1 MNFFLIISIML
12 FLISTYF
19 IFKLLYINNDNKEN
33 HFMVNESAR
42 IIYDNAEV
50 KENYTSQG
58 RVYTRGLALIK
69 KDGDSKFTL
78 ISQAKVCDIGLS

>member
-1 MNFFLIISIML
+1 MNLFLTISMLLFAISIYPM
-12 FLISTYF
+12 
-19 IFKLLYINNDNKEN
+19 FKLLFTRNNEKEN
-33 HFMVNESAR
+33 HFMINESSR

>member
-1 MNFFLIISIML
+1 MNFFLTLSIIL
-12 FLISTYF
+12 FLISSYA
-19 IFKLLYINNDNKEN
+19 ILKLLYVNSNTREN

-42 IIYDNAEV
+42 IMYNNAEA
-50 KENYTSQG
+50 KEDYTSQG

-78 ISQAKVCDIGLS
+78 TSQAKVCDIGLC